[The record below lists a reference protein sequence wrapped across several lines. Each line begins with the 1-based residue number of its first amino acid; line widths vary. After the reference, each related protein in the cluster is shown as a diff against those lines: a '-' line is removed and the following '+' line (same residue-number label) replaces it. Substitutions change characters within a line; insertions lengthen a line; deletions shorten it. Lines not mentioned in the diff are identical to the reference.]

1 MNEMGSGR
9 NAPAGRIRV
18 LVFCRPYIIADF
30 RDNVAPVADEFSFS
44 FLTDGVCPGT
54 RDTRERFY
62 AFLKSRVRS
71 PAITAADEDQI
82 RLRCRLLN
90 KIDAAQSAALIHAMA
105 NTLSEELDRTSP
117 HVILSQLVD
126 EYVTHTLAVLAA
138 KRGITMINYFM
149 SYVPNYVM
157 LTQGAYGQAYNAREP
172 SEDEVA
178 SVLEHLMRPRFRQ
191 DYRQRK
197 NRTFSQHVVSVG
209 RYGVKRAVFA
219 AKGIL
224 ERDRWNL
231 HYAVTPYIAERRRLR
246 DFPTAREFH
255 DDWRKLLSE
264 LKSRRSGPVVYIPL
278 SYVPEATTN
287 YWIENRKIIDYDN
300 CLITI
305 VKALTAD
312 PATIVAVKE
321 HVHMIGARG
330 NGLYRRLKAIPNVI
344 SVHPAEMSGDVLEAS
359 DVVLLGTGS
368 VGIEATML
376 GKPVFTYSDTSFWFQ
391 PSGATY
397 LDLDHVEGWADK
409 IRLAYSQ
416 HSTEKAFDRQ
426 QFVRSILR
434 STVRMRAF
442 GRKWPLIEADHL
454 RAVIKSAAF
463 RQVAGSGAQH
473 HRIDRQ

>member
-1 MNEMGSGR
+1 MTDMGSGR

-62 AFLKSRVRS
+62 AFLKSRVRC
-71 PAITAADEDQI
+71 PAIDAADEDQI

-90 KIDAAQSAALIHAMA
+90 KIDPAQSRALIHAMA

-117 HVILSQLVD
+117 HVVLSQLVD
-126 EYVTHTLAVLAA
+126 EYVTHTLAVLVA
-138 KRGITMINYFM
+138 KRGIKMINYFM

-157 LTQGAYGQAYNAREP
+157 LTEGAYGHAFSAREP
-172 SEDEVA
+172 SDEEVA
-178 SVLEHLMRPRFRQ
+178 AVLAHLMKPRFRQ

-197 NRTFSQHVVSVG
+197 NRTFPQHVMSVG

-224 ERDRWNL
+224 ERDRWNV
-231 HYAVTPYIAERRRLR
+231 HYSQTPYIAERRRLR

-255 DDWRKLLSE
+255 DDWRHRLAE
-264 LKSRRSGPVVYIPL
+264 LKRTRKGPVIYLPL

-300 CLITI
+300 YVIKI

-312 PATIVAVKE
+312 PGVIVTVKE
-321 HVHMIGARG
+321 HAHMIGARG
-330 NGLYRRLKAIPNVI
+330 NDLYRRLKAVANVI
-344 SVHPAEMSGDVLEAS
+344 SVHPSEMSGEVLDAS

-376 GKPVFTYSDTSFWFQ
+376 GKPVFTYSDTSFWFK

-397 LDLDHVEGWADK
+397 LDLDDVEGWADT
-409 IRLAYSQ
+409 IRLAYRQ

-426 QFVRSILR
+426 QFVRDILR

-442 GRKWPLIEADHL
+442 GRKWPLIDADHL
-454 RAVIKSAAF
+454 RAVLKSAAF
-463 RQVAGSGAQH
+463 GHVAGSGAQP
-473 HRIDRQ
+473 HRIDTQ